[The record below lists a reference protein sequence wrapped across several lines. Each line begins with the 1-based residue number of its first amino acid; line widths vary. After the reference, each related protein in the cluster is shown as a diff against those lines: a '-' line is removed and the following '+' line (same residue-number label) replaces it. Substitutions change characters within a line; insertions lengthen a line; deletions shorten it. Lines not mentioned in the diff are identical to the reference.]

1 MRSMSFARVVLPLC
15 LTVLCPLLASQQ
27 PGSQQPGAEIS
38 ATPQAPGAIDA
49 TTTQALERLAGLLES
64 KRKAL
69 STALDKSDLKA
80 ASDLEKDVKD
90 LGWQFAGL
98 TSRMDV
104 QEFEAPQSR
113 KFDVNHEFEELI
125 RPLLQAIKD
134 ATEEPRQVADLKSRI
149 DVLEQRQRVVEDAI
163 RNVERTRSALPPD
176 SKARAEAEAELA
188 RRWQPALDA
197 LTGEILVLRA
207 RLNARTEGQRS
218 LVESITATAQM
229 FVQSSGLSLLLAV
242 AVFTGLYLG
251 LSYVLNRLL
260 RGPLMGAGFSLRLM
274 AVVMRIMSLMI
285 AVAGTLVVPYV
296 RNDWLLLA
304 ICMVFLLGVGWVL
317 VRMMPQ
323 FFEQIRLVLNVG
335 GVREGERIVVDGVPF
350 RVESLRFYSK
360 LHNPDLEGGVLRMPI
375 QDLIGKRSRRSG
387 PDEPWFPCRKGD
399 VVLLADGVTGPV
411 VTQTPDVVV
420 VEHMGSPRSY
430 PSGSFLQQH
439 PRNLSRGFV
448 ASTTLGIDYSHQ
460 QEATTTIPA
469 RMQEAVQ
476 QGLAAAVAAGEL
488 QEVRVDLLSA
498 ADSKLEYIALARFQG
513 SAAMQYFE
521 LQRRLQSLLVT
532 ACTEHGWRISYPQ
545 LMLHRPAS

>member
-1 MRSMSFARVVLPLC
+1 MRLLSFARVVLPLV
-15 LTVLCPLLASQQ
+15 LTILCPLLRGQK
-27 PGSQQPGAEIS
+27 PGSDVGSTQ
-38 ATPQAPGAIDA
+38 QAPGALDA
-49 TTTQALERLAGLLES
+49 TTTQALERLAGLLET
-64 KRKAL
+64 KRAAL
-69 STALDKSDLKA
+69 RTALANSDLKTA
-80 ASDLEKDVKD
+80 AALEPEIKD

-98 TSRMDV
+98 TSRLDV
-104 QEFEAPQSR
+104 QDFEDPQRR
-113 KFDVNHEFEELI
+113 KFDINQQFEELI
-125 RPLLQAIKD
+125 RPLLQTIKD

-149 DVLEQRQRVVEDAI
+149 EVLEHRERVVQDAI

-176 SKARAEAEAELA
+176 SKARAEADAELT
-188 RRWQPALDA
+188 RRWQPALEA

-207 RLNARTEGQRS
+207 RLRARTDGQKS
-218 LVESITATAQM
+218 LFESITATAQA

-242 AVFTGLYLG
+242 AVFSSLYVG

-260 RGPLMGAGFSLRLM
+260 RGPLTGAGFSLRLM
-274 AVVMRIMSLMI
+274 AVALRMLSVLI
-285 AVAGTLVVPYV
+285 AIAGTLVVPYV

-304 ICMVFLLGVGWVL
+304 VCMVFLLGVGWVL

-350 RVESLRFYSK
+350 RVQSLRFYCT
-360 LHNPDLEGGVLRMPI
+360 LDNPELEGGVLRVPI

-411 VTQTPDVVV
+411 ITQTPDVVV
-420 VEHMGSPRSY
+420 IDHMGSPRSY

-439 PRNLSRGFV
+439 PRNLSRGFIV
-448 ASTTLGIDYSHQ
+448 STTLGIDYCHQ
-460 QEATTTIPA
+460 AEATTTIPA

-488 QEVRVDLLSA
+488 QEVRVDLLTA
-498 ADSKLEYIALARFQG
+498 ADSKLEYIALGRFTG
-513 SAAMQYFE
+513 SAALKYFE
-521 LQRRLQSLLVT
+521 LQRRLQSLLVA
-532 ACTEHGWRISYPQ
+532 ACTQHGWRIPYPQ
-545 LMLHRPAS
+545 LMVHRPAG

>member
-1 MRSMSFARVVLPLC
+1 MRSMSFARVVLPLA
-15 LTVLCPLLASQQ
+15 LTVLCPLLTC
-27 PGSQQPGAEIS
+27 QQPGAEIG
-38 ATPQAPGAIDA
+38 ATPQAPGALDA
-49 TTTQALERLAGLLES
+49 MTTQALERLAVQLET
-64 KRKAL
+64 KRSAL
-69 STALDKSDLKA
+69 STALGRSDLKTA
-80 ASDLEKDVKD
+80 ASIEAEIKD

-104 QEFEAPQSR
+104 QDFEAPQTR
-113 KFDVNHEFEELI
+113 KFDVKQEFEELI
-125 RPLLQAIKD
+125 RPLLQTIKD

-149 DVLEQRQRVVEDAI
+149 EVLEQRQRVVQDAI
-163 RNVERTRSALPPD
+163 RNVERTRSGLPAD
-176 SKARAEAEAELA
+176 SKARAEAQGELD

-207 RLNARTEGQRS
+207 RLNARTEGQKS
-218 LVESITATAQM
+218 LVESVTATAQN

-242 AVFTGLYLG
+242 AVFAGLYVG
-251 LSYVLNRLL
+251 LSYLLNRLL
-260 RGPLMGAGFSLRLM
+260 RGPLTGAGFSLRLM
-274 AVVMRIMSLMI
+274 AVALRILSLLI
-285 AVAGTLVVPYV
+285 AIAGTLVVPYV

-335 GVREGERIVVDGVPF
+335 GVREGERIVLDGVPF

-360 LHNPDLEGGVLRMPI
+360 LNNPDLEGGVLRVPI
-375 QDLIGKRSRRSG
+375 KDLIGKRSRRSG

-420 VEHMGSPRSY
+420 IEHMGSPRSY
-430 PSGSFLQQH
+430 PSASFLDQH
-439 PRNLSRGFV
+439 PRNLSRGFIV
-448 ASTTLGIDYSHQ
+448 STTLGIDYLHQ
-460 QEATTTIPA
+460 QEATSTIPA
-469 RMQEAVQ
+469 RMQQIVQ
-476 QGLAAAVAAGEL
+476 QGLTAAVAAGEL

-513 SAAMQYFE
+513 SAAMNYFE

-532 ACTEHGWRISYPQ
+532 ACTEHGWRIPYPQ